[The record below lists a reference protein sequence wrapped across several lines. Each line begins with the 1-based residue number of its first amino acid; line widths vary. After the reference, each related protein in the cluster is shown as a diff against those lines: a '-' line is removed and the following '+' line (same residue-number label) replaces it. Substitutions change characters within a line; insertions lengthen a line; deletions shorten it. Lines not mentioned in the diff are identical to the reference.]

1 MDGKTQSIGRDRA
14 IVLDVVRM
22 AQSVPSFPV
31 EREFELQELADV
43 RANSS
48 TRISWV
54 ALFTKAYGLASRQTP
69 ELRRLYVGFPWPRF
83 HQSPYSVVSIAV
95 NRQQGETERL
105 FFGRIYWPED
115 KSLLDIQS
123 ELDCFKQEDVNRV
136 FRQQVLSSRMP
147 SMLRRVG
154 WWCRQ
159 NFSLEKRARRTGT
172 GGLST
177 LAGAGVLN
185 RLHPCMLTSSL
196 SYGPIEETGR
206 MWVTLQCDHRLIDGA
221 AAARAINVMHDL
233 LHGVVCDELRAL
245 AVQKTQIVR
254 DVA

>member
-1 MDGKTQSIGRDRA
+1 MDGKTQSISTDRA
-14 IVLDVVRM
+14 IVLDVVRI

-31 EREFELQELADV
+31 ERMFEVQELADV
-43 RANSS
+43 REDSQ

-54 ALFTKAYGLASRQTP
+54 ALFTKAYGLASRQVP

-95 NRQQGETERL
+95 NRQQAETDRL

-115 KSLLDIQS
+115 KSLFEIQA
-123 ELDCFKQEDVNRV
+123 ELDRFKQGDVNQV
-136 FRQQVLSSRMP
+136 FRQQVLSSRVP
-147 SMLRRVG
+147 SPLRRIG

-159 NFSLEKRARRTGT
+159 NFSLKKRARRTGT

-177 LAGAGVLN
+177 LASAGVLN

-196 SYGPIEETGR
+196 SYGPMDDTGR
-206 MWVTLQCDHRLIDGA
+206 MWVTLQCDHRLIDGI
-221 AAARAINVMHDL
+221 AAARAINAMHDIL
-233 LHGVVCDELRAL
+233 CGVVCDELRAL
-245 AVQKTQIVR
+245 AREKDLMAR